1 MSDVSPPPIWLRLIP
16 SALRQRLE
24 GRHALQKIIG
34 NIGWLFFDRAVRM
47 VGGLFVGI
55 WIARYLGPPQFGLFS
70 YAIAFVSLFGALAS
84 LGLDGV
90 VVRELVRHPDRR
102 LEILG
107 TALSLK
113 LYAGTAAFI
122 TATSS
127 MLLLH
132 PKDAETLTLV
142 SIISLGLV
150 FQAFDTI
157 DLWFQSQ
164 TQAKFAVFA
173 KNVAFVLL
181 AFGKIGL
188 ILMGANL
195 TAFAWAALAEVV
207 IGAIGLCFVFFWR
220 GFGVQSLRFSGALA
234 KTMLGES
241 WPFLLSGLAIM
252 LYMRIDQIMLAE
264 MVGNREVGVYS
275 AALRLSEL
283 WYVVP
288 VVIVSSVSP
297 WLTEARMV
305 SRNLYRERLYQ
316 LLKWLAMIA
325 YLIALPMTFLSSSI
339 MPFLYG
345 QQYSS
350 AGMVLAIHIWAALF
364 VFLGVGCSS
373 WMINERLGPL
383 ALIQTV
389 MGAVLNIVLNYI
401 LIPEYGAVG
410 CAIATTLS
418 YAVAAWLGNA
428 LFKETREIFYLQTKA
443 ILLRAR

>member
-325 YLIALPMTFLSSSI
+325 YLIALPMTFLASSI

-364 VFLGVGCSS
+364 GS
-373 WMINERLGPL
+373 
-383 ALIQTV
+383 
-389 MGAVLNIVLNYI
+389 
-401 LIPEYGAVG
+401 
-410 CAIATTLS
+410 
-418 YAVAAWLGNA
+418 
-428 LFKETREIFYLQTKA
+428 K
-443 ILLRAR
+443 LRVQVSR